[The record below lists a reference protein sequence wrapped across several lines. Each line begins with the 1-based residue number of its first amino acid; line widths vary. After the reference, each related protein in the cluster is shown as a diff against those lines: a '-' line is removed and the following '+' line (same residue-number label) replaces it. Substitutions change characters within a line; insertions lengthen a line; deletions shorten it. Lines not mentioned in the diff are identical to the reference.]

1 MISNYEKQ
9 VDIGKAHFLKYDQE
23 ALSAKFHLDLDKD
36 YIYLTYLNTP
46 CKIDRPS
53 GTVFEKT
60 SDGFAEC
67 LSYETVMTIYDMLC
81 HGQETELPPLGG
93 KWTPIAN
100 FAAAGA
106 SPSAEIFSQKY
117 ADFFSGKVDAVKKA
131 CVSIG
136 GILKPAL
143 AGADITAEIPAFSFF
158 PVLLQFWESDEEFPP
173 QIKILWDDQTMRY
186 LNFETTYY
194 LQGDLLKR
202 LQELL

>member
-1 MISNYEKQ
+1 MQ
-9 VDIGKAHFLKYDQE
+9 
-23 ALSAKFHLDLDKD
+23 
-36 YIYLTYLNTP
+36 
-46 CKIDRPS
+46 RP
-53 GTVFEKT
+53 
-60 SDGFAEC
+60 A
-67 LSYETVMTIYDMLC
+67 
-81 HGQETELPPLGG
+81 
-93 KWTPIAN
+93 
-100 FAAAGA
+100 
-106 SPSAEIFSQKY
+106 

-143 AGADITAEIPAFSFF
+143 ASADITAEIPAFSFF

-202 LQELL
+202 LQEIL